1 MNEGLLKA
9 ELNNLAAF
17 FNDETAYIHVSDEI
31 YNSSKEDTWTTF
43 LNAYLSND
51 QKNMAFCIGRLSQ
64 LDWPDKEKILWK
76 ILLSSRC
83 EGSNAEIHR
92 LMVQA
97 DNSEVHSYLDEL
109 LAYAVNI
116 LAGRE
121 LQSRRV
127 RRKEELENLE
137 KNRAECEDR
146 VLRARQNLQDHH
158 R

>member
-1 MNEGLLKA
+1 MNRELLRA
-9 ELNNLAAF
+9 ELNNLASF
-17 FNDETAYIHVSDEI
+17 FNDETIYMHVPDEI
-31 YNSSKEDTWTTF
+31 YNSSKEDTWTT
-43 LNAYLSND
+43 LVKAYLNND

-64 LDWPDKEKILWK
+64 LDWPDEEKILWK

-83 EGSNAEIHR
+83 EGSNAEMQS

-109 LAYAVNI
+109 LVCAVNI

-121 LQSRRV
+121 LQSRTV
-127 RRKEELENLE
+127 RRKKELENLE

-146 VLRARQNLQDHH
+146 VLRARQNLQNHH